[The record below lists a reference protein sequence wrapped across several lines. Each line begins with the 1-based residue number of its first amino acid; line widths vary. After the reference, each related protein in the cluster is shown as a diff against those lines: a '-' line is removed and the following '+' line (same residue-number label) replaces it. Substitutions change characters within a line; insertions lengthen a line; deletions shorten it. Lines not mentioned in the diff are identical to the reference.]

1 MRSKPFLNGY
11 HNSQIKNALVFLHA
25 DAKTDQGFCRV
36 QAQCADMS
44 VYRVKERVV
53 IISSMF
59 TEILP
64 ERRLPWS
71 GVGKWAV
78 QLPPL
83 RCCFRPV
90 CLVVVTSLVDTHTH
104 RYSLMRN
111 WLFVCGLMA
120 RVRGNVLRWRLW
132 ASDPKS
138 NTYSGLYAAQAMREV
153 CVFVRER
160 EQGMCALM

>member
-64 ERRLPWS
+64 ERRIPWS

-90 CLVVVTSLVDTHTH
+90 CLVVVTSLVDTHTQI
-104 RYSLMRN
+104 LI
-111 WLFVCGLMA
+111 
-120 RVRGNVLRWRLW
+120 
-132 ASDPKS
+132 D
-138 NTYSGLYAAQAMREV
+138 AQLVV
-153 CVFVRER
+153 CVWVDGARAWECPQV
-160 EQGMCALM
+160 ETMDV